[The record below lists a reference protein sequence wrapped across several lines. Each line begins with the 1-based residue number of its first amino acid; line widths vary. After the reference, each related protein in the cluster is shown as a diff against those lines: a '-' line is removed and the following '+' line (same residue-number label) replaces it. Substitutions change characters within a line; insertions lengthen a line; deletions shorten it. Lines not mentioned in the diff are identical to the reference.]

1 MPAIT
6 IKDVAQRAGVSVATV
21 SRVLNRLDVVSDS
34 TRERVT
40 EAASNLGYIP
50 HGGARSLSMRRTQ
63 CVGAVLPDLY
73 GEFFSEL
80 IRGIDRA
87 ARLRNLHLLL
97 TCSHDDAEELAEAL
111 RGMQGRADG
120 VLVMSPHMD
129 AAVLEGNLPRS
140 MPVVLMNPAR
150 EGKPYSSFVVDNH
163 GGAARM
169 VRHLHALGHRRIA
182 MIAGPEGN
190 HDADERLRGYTET
203 LAALAPGVKPQ
214 VIRGDFTEESGN
226 RAGRELAAMAR
237 LPDAVFAA
245 NDAMAMGCFF
255 ALSEAGI
262 RVPGDVALAG
272 FDDIP
277 IARYLTPPLTT
288 VRMNI
293 AELGELALERLALAI
308 ERGERDKPSRK
319 TLRTELVVR
328 RSCGSQAGNQRGK
341 KQ

>member
-1 MPAIT
+1 MPAT

-34 TRERVT
+34 TRRRVT
-40 EAASNLGYIP
+40 EAAANLGYIP

-63 CVGAVLPDLY
+63 CVGAVLPDLH

-80 IRGIDRA
+80 IRGIDRS

-97 TCSHDDAEELAEAL
+97 TCSHDDSEELAEAL
-111 RGMQGRADG
+111 RAMQGRADG
-120 VLVMSPHMD
+120 VLVMSPHID
-129 AAVLEGNLPRS
+129 AAMLEGNLPRS
-140 MPVVLMNPAR
+140 MPVVLMNTAR
-150 EGKPYSSFVVDNH
+150 EGTPYSSFVVDNH

-169 VRHLHALGHRRIA
+169 VRHLHSLGHRRIA

-203 LAALAPGVKPQ
+203 LASLAPAAKPQ
-214 VIRGDFTEESGN
+214 ILRGDFTEESGN
-226 RAGRELAAMAR
+226 RAGRELAAAAR
-237 LPDAVFAA
+237 RPDAVFAA

-255 ALSEAGI
+255 ALNEAGI
-262 RVPGDVALAG
+262 RVPDDVALAG

-288 VRMNI
+288 VRVNI
-293 AELGELALERLALAI
+293 AELGELAFERLALAI

-341 KQ
+341 RQ